1 VDLDLNMAVD
11 NIVKFQKKQ
20 QGLSAKDK
28 ETVIQKELEFNIKEL
43 RKQIDAFQ
51 KSEERYKL
59 ILESSSDGLWDW
71 DLTNDTIYISKEWS
85 KMLGFEEQEIC
96 EYRKKLKQLIHPKD
110 IKRVTSNLYRCFEEE
125 NQFYLCEYRIKLK
138 ESKYIWVSSK
148 GKLLFSDKGE
158 PVRIAG
164 SHTDITEKKKRE
176 EKLEH
181 LACYDQLTG
190 TMLRT
195 AFMDRL
201 KISIEKANKEGLKLS
216 VMFLDVDDF
225 KTVNDMYRHHIG
237 DLFLKKIAARLKSC
251 IRNTDALCRIGG
263 DEFAILLSNLNSI
276 NEADEIAQRIIDSF
290 KVPID
295 ISVNKLSSS
304 ISIGMAIYPDNGID
318 GETLLKRADVA
329 MYKAKEEGKNSLRH
343 FNKYMIEEII
353 LRNNIKR
360 DLKDALDNEELLLCY
375 QPLIDARTKRVVRFE
390 ALIRWKHPKK
400 GIIGPLDFIPA
411 TEETKLIIPIGEWV
425 LKNTFMQLKEWHE
438 LGLKDF
444 TLSVNAS
451 IVQLQKP
458 DFAETVI
465 EMLLD
470 VGISPKYI
478 ELEITESVLMNSV
491 YTVANNLN
499 LLRKQGIKVSIDD
512 FGTGYN
518 SLKYIQKF
526 DVDCIKID
534 RTFVSNIDDD
544 INKII
549 IKHIISLG
557 HSINA
562 EIIAEGVET
571 KEQYKYLKK
580 QGCDII
586 QGYYFSKPLLPE
598 EATRFLEVNKS

>member
-1 VDLDLNMAVD
+1 MDLDLNMAVD

-181 LACYDQLTG
+181 LAYYDQLTG

-478 ELEITESVLMNSV
+478 ELEITESVLMDSV
-491 YTVANNLN
+491 YTVEKNLS

>member
-1 VDLDLNMAVD
+1 MAVD

-544 INKII
+544 INKMI

>member
-1 VDLDLNMAVD
+1 MAVD

-534 RTFVSNIDDD
+534 RTFVSNINND
-544 INKII
+544 INKMI

>member
-1 VDLDLNMAVD
+1 MAVD

-478 ELEITESVLMNSV
+478 ELEITESVLMDSV
-491 YTVANNLN
+491 YTVEKNLS

-512 FGTGYN
+512 FGMGYN

-571 KEQYKYLKK
+571 QEQYKYLKK

-586 QGYYFSKPLLPE
+586 QGFYFSKPLLAE
-598 EATRFLEVNKS
+598 EATKFLKANKG

>member
-1 VDLDLNMAVD
+1 MAVD

>member
-1 VDLDLNMAVD
+1 MAVD

-478 ELEITESVLMNSV
+478 ELEITESVLMDSV
-491 YTVANNLN
+491 YTVEKNLS

-512 FGTGYN
+512 FGMGYN

-557 HSINA
+557 HSVNA

-571 KEQYKYLKK
+571 QEQYKYLKK

-586 QGYYFSKPLLPE
+586 QGFYFSKPLLAE
-598 EATRFLEVNKS
+598 EATKFLKANKG

>member
-1 VDLDLNMAVD
+1 MAVD

-478 ELEITESVLMNSV
+478 ELEITESVLMDSV
-491 YTVANNLN
+491 YTVEKNLS

-512 FGTGYN
+512 FGMGYN

>member
-1 VDLDLNMAVD
+1 MAVD

-465 EMLLD
+465 EILLET
-470 VGISPKYI
+470 GISPKYI

-534 RTFVSNIDDD
+534 RTFVSNINND
-544 INKII
+544 INKMI

>member
-181 LACYDQLTG
+181 LAYYDQLTG

-478 ELEITESVLMNSV
+478 ELEITESVLMDSV

>member
-1 VDLDLNMAVD
+1 MQAELKYKLN
-11 NIVKFQKKQ
+11 
-20 QGLSAKDK
+20 
-28 ETVIQKELEFNIKEL
+28 EL
-43 RKQIDAFQ
+43 RKQ
-51 KSEERYKL
+51 
-59 ILESSSDGLWDW
+59 
-71 DLTNDTIYISKEWS
+71 
-85 KMLGFEEQEIC
+85 
-96 EYRKKLKQLIHPKD
+96 KD
-110 IKRVTSNLYRCFEEE
+110 ELY
-125 NQFYLCEYRIKLK
+125 
-138 ESKYIWVSSK
+138 
-148 GKLLFSDKGE
+148 
-158 PVRIAG
+158 
-164 SHTDITEKKKRE
+164 
-176 EKLEH
+176 
-181 LACYDQLTG
+181 
-190 TMLRT
+190 
-195 AFMDRL
+195 
-201 KISIEKANKEGLKLS
+201 
-216 VMFLDVDDF
+216 
-225 KTVNDMYRHHIG
+225 
-237 DLFLKKIAARLKSC
+237 
-251 IRNTDALCRIGG
+251 
-263 DEFAILLSNLNSI
+263 
-276 NEADEIAQRIIDSF
+276 
-290 KVPID
+290 
-295 ISVNKLSSS
+295 
-304 ISIGMAIYPDNGID
+304 
-318 GETLLKRADVA
+318 
-329 MYKAKEEGKNSLRH
+329 
-343 FNKYMIEEII
+343 YMIEEII
-353 LRNNIKR
+353 FRNNIKR

-478 ELEITESVLMNSV
+478 ELEITESVLMDSV
-491 YTVANNLN
+491 YTVEKNLS

-512 FGTGYN
+512 FGMGYN

-557 HSINA
+557 HSVNA

-571 KEQYKYLKK
+571 QEQYKYLKK

-586 QGYYFSKPLLPE
+586 QGFYFSKPLLAE
-598 EATRFLEVNKS
+598 EATKFLKANKG

>member
-1 VDLDLNMAVD
+1 MAVD

-181 LACYDQLTG
+181 LAYYDQLTG

>member
-1 VDLDLNMAVD
+1 MAVD

-181 LACYDQLTG
+181 LAYYDQLTG

-478 ELEITESVLMNSV
+478 ELEITESVLMDSV
-491 YTVANNLN
+491 YTVEKNLS

>member
-1 VDLDLNMAVD
+1 MAVD

-411 TEETKLIIPIGEWV
+411 TEETKLIIPIGEWI
-425 LKNTFMQLKEWHE
+425 LKNTFKQLKEWHD
-438 LGLKDF
+438 LDFKDF
-444 TLSVNAS
+444 RLSINAS
-451 IVQLQKP
+451 IVQLQMP
-458 DFAETVI
+458 NFAETVI
-465 EMLLD
+465 EILLET
-470 VGISPKYI
+470 GISPKYI

-534 RTFVSNIDDD
+534 RTFVSNINND
-544 INKII
+544 INKMI

>member
-534 RTFVSNIDDD
+534 RTFVSNINND
-544 INKII
+544 INKMI